1 MIKTAQYLES
11 IVRVFFSQILRGD
24 EGTRVDVGQVDNI
37 NTAGFA
43 VIHIA

>member
-24 EGTRVDVGQVDNI
+24 EGTRIDVGQIDDVD
-37 NTAGFA
+37 TTGFA
-43 VIHIA
+43 VVDIT